1 VTFRFE
7 IWWMLALLV
16 LPLLVLVWRTRRGG
30 GAWPGTA
37 LSAGLRSSSGPFI
50 FRCLVVGGLACLV
63 IAAARPQWGRSVVER
78 TQAGRDIALVIDL
91 SGSMQVDDII
101 DGSERRDRLGAVFA
115 AARDFTTRRPDDRI
129 GLIFFSSRAITACP
143 PTFDH
148 ETTRQFLERME
159 RQQRALWGRG
169 DERGVL
175 GGETNL
181 GLGLAMA
188 ARALRDRGAPGR
200 AIILITDGADSRDM
214 AGWIDPIQA
223 ARSAAAA
230 DCRVYGIGVGDPGGT
245 MTGTDM
251 FGRRQ
256 AARVPRRLLP
266 DLGRLR
272 SIASAGNGNAFPATD
287 AAGLAQVF
295 AEIERL
301 EPSTATVRTTDDFA
315 DHWRW
320 PLAAGLVLVAVALAC
335 EPRLRGVA

>member
-1 VTFRFE
+1 
-7 IWWMLALLV
+7 
-16 LPLLVLVWRTRRGG
+16 
-30 GAWPGTA
+30 
-37 LSAGLRSSSGPFI
+37 
-50 FRCLVVGGLACLV
+50 
-63 IAAARPQWGRSVVER
+63 
-78 TQAGRDIALVIDL
+78 
-91 SGSMQVDDII
+91 
-101 DGSERRDRLGAVFA
+101 
-115 AARDFTTRRPDDRI
+115 
-129 GLIFFSSRAITACP
+129 
-143 PTFDH
+143 
-148 ETTRQFLERME
+148 
-159 RQQRALWGRG
+159 
-169 DERGVL
+169 
-175 GGETNL
+175 
-181 GLGLAMA
+181 
-188 ARALRDRGAPGR
+188 
-200 AIILITDGADSRDM
+200 
-214 AGWIDPIQA
+214 
-223 ARSAAAA
+223 
-230 DCRVYGIGVGDPGGT
+230 